1 MACSKTLP
9 LSGLRI
15 LVVEDNYLI
24 AELLCDILE
33 SLGCIV
39 VGPVANG
46 QKGSKLVE
54 TSSLDG
60 AVLDANLGEGMT
72 SASVASVLK
81 AAGVPFLVA
90 TGYGALPLADEV
102 LDRAPRVTK
111 PIDDAELAA
120 TAIAAF
126 TRPSP
131 ADPPGL
137 LIAGQ

>member
-1 MACSKTLP
+1 MARSKSLP

-15 LVVEDNYLI
+15 LVVEDNYMI

-33 SLGCIV
+33 TLGCIV
-39 VGPVANG
+39 VGPVANA
-46 QKGSKLVE
+46 KNGSKMVE
-54 TSSLDG
+54 TSRLDG

-72 SASVASVLK
+72 SASVAFALK

-90 TGYGALPLADEV
+90 TGYGALPLAEEV

-111 PIDDAELAA
+111 PINDAELTA

-126 TRPSP
+126 KRPGP
-131 ADPPGL
+131 ADPSGR
-137 LIAGQ
+137 